1 MVKNKVIYM
10 AVSYGDERMEKV
22 TFNIPSELKAKLV
35 ALKEEMHVSLSTLY
49 NEAIERYI
57 KEKEMQK
64 WERGARLA
72 AEDEAYITLA
82 QETAS
87 DDGDLYA
94 Y

>member
-1 MVKNKVIYM
+1 M
-10 AVSYGDERMEKV
+10 AITYSDEKTEKV
-22 TFNIPSELKAKLV
+22 TFNISSELKAKLTL
-35 ALKEEMHVSLSTLY
+35 LKEEMHVSFSTLY
-49 NEAIERYI
+49 NEAIERFI
-57 KEKEMQK
+57 KEKEMEK

-72 AEDEAYITLA
+72 AKDEAYITLA